1 MLKILNKKE
10 GKKKMDVRLKK
21 RMAAALA
28 VFLSVS
34 LFTPQASAEKR
45 ETVQPKMEFR
55 VKGKLTV
62 NGKQFKDLN
71 GNGKLDPY
79 ENWQLSDDERVQNL
93 VSKMTLEEKAGML
106 LIPEFPKF
114 KDGKLVLP
122 NKMIS
127 QNTRYFI
134 FRETPSADVIA
145 NYNNALQEAAEES
158 RLGIP
163 VVIISNP
170 RNHAEALTTVEDSNI
185 EASPGNSPIGQVL

>member
-1 MLKILNKKE
+1 
-10 GKKKMDVRLKK
+10 MDVRLKK
-21 RMAAALA
+21 RMTAALA
-28 VFLSVS
+28 VFLSVA
-34 LFTPQASAEKR
+34 LVTPQASAEKR

-55 VKGKLTV
+55 VKGTLTV

-93 VSKMTLEEKAGML
+93 VSQMTLEEKAGML

-114 KDGKLVLP
+114 KDGKLVRP
-122 NKMIS
+122 NKMLS

-145 NYNNALQEAAEES
+145 NYNNRFKR
-158 RLGIP
+158 RL
-163 VVIISNP
+163 
-170 RNHAEALTTVEDSNI
+170 RNQD
-185 EASPGNSPIGQVL
+185 